1 MSKLRWWGWAVVVLA
16 VAAAGLGLALR
27 PRQAEGVQARLE
39 GLPPA
44 GGTFARAEGPVE
56 FEFPKDHGPHP
67 DFQTEWWYY
76 TGNLQAADGRRYGYQ
91 LTFFRRAVSAP
102 DERSLRESQWAAD
115 QVYLAHFALT
125 DVEEGQ
131 FHAEERFERGAA
143 GLAGAAGE
151 PAFAVWLQD
160 WRVEETGG
168 GTYRLAAAQEG
179 VSIALELTDRKGPV
193 LQGEAGYS
201 QKGPEAG
208 NASYYISQTRLES
221 SGTVRVNGEEVAV
234 SGWSWMDHEYS
245 TSALSEGQ
253 VGWDWFSIQLDND
266 REMMVYTLRRA
277 DGSVDAY
284 SKGTLIF
291 EDGDTR
297 TLTAE
302 DFSIEA
308 TEQWTSPHSG
318 AIYPAGWV
326 IRVPGEDLELTVE
339 PLLADQEWLGS
350 FVYWEGAV
358 KVEGRWGQVAVSG
371 FGYGELTGYG
381 QSMEER
387 F

>member
-1 MSKLRWWGWAVVVLA
+1 MSKVRWWGWAVVVLA
-16 VAAAGLGLALR
+16 VAAVGLGLALR
-27 PRQAEGVQARLE
+27 PRQAGSVQARLE
-39 GLPPA
+39 GLPSA
-44 GGTFARAEGPVE
+44 DGTFARADGPVV

-76 TGNLQAADGRRYGYQ
+76 TGNLQAEDGRRFGYQ
-91 LTFFRRAVSAP
+91 LTFFRRALSAP
-102 DERSLRESQWAAD
+102 EVRSERESPWGAD
-115 QVYLAHFALT
+115 QVYLAHFALS
-125 DVEEGQ
+125 DVDGRQ
-131 FHAEERFERGAA
+131 FFAEERFERGAA
-143 GLAGAAGE
+143 GLAGAEGE
-151 PAFAVWLQD
+151 PSFAVWLQD
-160 WRVEETGG
+160 WRVEQTGED
-168 GTYRLAAAQEG
+168 TYRLAAVQDG
-179 VSIALELTDRKGPV
+179 VSIALELVDRKGPV

-221 SGTVRVNGEEVAV
+221 GGTIRVNGEDVAV
-234 SGWSWMDHEYS
+234 RGWSWMDHEFS
-245 TSALSEGQ
+245 TSALSAGQ

-277 DGSVDAY
+277 DGSIDPY

-297 TLTAE
+297 VLSAE

-308 TEQWTSPHSG
+308 TEQWQSPRSG
-318 AIYPAGWV
+318 AVYPAGWV
-326 IRVPGEDLELTVE
+326 IRVPGEDLELTVR
-339 PLLADQEWLGS
+339 PLMPDQEWRGS
-350 FVYWEGAV
+350 FIYWEGAV
-358 KVEGRWGQVAVSG
+358 VVDGRWGQAAVSG

>member
-1 MSKLRWWGWAVVVLA
+1 MSKMRWWGWAAGCDGCRRLL
-16 VAAAGLGLALR
+16 GLGLALR
-27 PRQAEGVQARLE
+27 PRQAGGVQARLE

-44 GGTFARAEGPVE
+44 EGAFARADGPVE
-56 FEFPKDHGPHP
+56 LTFPKDHGPHP

-125 DVEEGQ
+125 DVDGGQ

-160 WRVEETGG
+160 WRVEQTGED
-168 GTYRLAAAQEG
+168 TYRLAAAQEG

-193 LQGEAGYS
+193 LQGQQGYS

-277 DGSVDAY
+277 DGSVDPY

-302 DFSIEA
+302 EFSIEA
-308 TEQWTSPHSG
+308 TEAWTSPHSG
-318 AIYPAGWV
+318 AVYPAGWV
-326 IRVPGEDLELTVE
+326 IRVPGEGLELTVE
-339 PLLADQEWLGS
+339 PLTGGS
-350 FVYWEGAV
+350 RMA
-358 KVEGRWGQVAVSG
+358 
-371 FGYGELTGYG
+371 GELCVLGG
-381 QSMEER
+381 GGEG
-387 F
+387 

>member
-1 MSKLRWWGWAVVVLA
+1 MSKMRWWGWALVVLA

-27 PRQAEGVQARLE
+27 PRQAGSVQARLE

-44 GGTFARAEGPVE
+44 EGAFARAEGPVE

-76 TGNLQAADGRRYGYQ
+76 TGNLQAEDGRRFGYQ
-91 LTFFRRAVSAP
+91 LTFFRRALSAP
-102 DERSLRESQWAAD
+102 EVRSERESPWGAD

-125 DVEEGQ
+125 DVEGGQ

-143 GLAGAAGE
+143 GLAGAEGE
-151 PAFAVWLQD
+151 PGFAVWLQD
-160 WRVEETGG
+160 WRVEQTGEDS
-168 GTYRLAAAQEG
+168 YRLAAAQEG
-179 VSIALELTDRKGPV
+179 LSIALELTDLKGPV
-193 LQGEAGYS
+193 LQGQQGYS

-221 SGTVRVNGEEVAV
+221 SGTVRVNGEDVAV
-234 SGWSWMDHEYS
+234 RGWSWMDHEFS
-245 TSALSEGQ
+245 TSALSAGQ
-253 VGWDWFSIQLDND
+253 VGWDWFSIQLDNN

-277 DGSVDAY
+277 DGSIDPY

-302 DFSIEA
+302 EFSIEA

-318 AIYPAGWV
+318 AVYPAGWV
-326 IRVPGEDLELTVE
+326 IRVLGEDLELAVE
-339 PLLADQEWLGS
+339 PLLADQEWRGS